1 MDPVLASAS
10 FATIVGLLSDFVS
23 HRKDRQSLEMA
34 DFAEWLRLHGHG
46 EIMQAIESNH
56 VTAISIKA
64 VLSEDREIL
73 HGRLKNIEHN
83 LAILCAKQGPFG
95 DVAESLYPRIPSNL
109 LEHLRPGVPRERVAE
124 ILGPAHRVCGGTW
137 WYCCPSALVQ
147 IEFYD
152 DGGASTVAI
161 ALTIGSPESGFNL
174 PMHSTALGKISLAE
188 VMEDDG
194 EFRFRS
200 TRRTEE
206 LLFHTRIGPPDAWR
220 YYTFGILRPLASGSL
235 AEGEFEWDYENKRL
249 LSNPESVRIN
259 WVGISESSEELWF
272 DWSVALP

>member
-1 MDPVLASAS
+1 MDPVSASTS

-23 HRKDRQSLEMA
+23 HRKNKQSLEIT
-34 DFAEWLRLHGHG
+34 DFVEWLRAHGHS

-64 VLSEDREIL
+64 VLAEGQETL
-73 HGRLKNIEHN
+73 LGRLQSIEHS
-83 LAILCAKQGPFG
+83 LATLCAKQGPFG
-95 DVAESLYPRIPSNL
+95 DVAESLYPKIPKNL

-124 ILGPAHRVCGGTW
+124 ILGQAHKVCGRTW

-152 DGGASTVAI
+152 DGGASSVAI
-161 ALTIGSPESGFNL
+161 ALTIGSPDSGFIL
-174 PMHSTALGKISLAE
+174 PMHSTTLGKITLSE
-188 VMEDDG
+188 VMEDEG

-200 TRRTEE
+200 TLRTEE
-206 LLFHTRIGPPDAWR
+206 LLFQTRIGPPGAWK
-220 YYTFGILRPLASGSL
+220 YYTFGVLRPLASGAL
-235 AEGEFEWDYENKRL
+235 AEGEFEWNYENQRL
-249 LSNPESVRIN
+249 LSSPESVRIN

-272 DWSVALP
+272 DWSIALP